1 LILLFLRGRLRRAG
15 DSKKKAGKVNA
26 RKDFARKNRG
36 TFFAKESIDVMPE
49 SFDSS
54 WPSEQV
60 EVRLDGLPVELPSER
75 RSFGAIRS
83 YLELLALQ
91 QQRILCL
98 LFVDGESVNLTQPL
112 AASKP
117 FARVEG
123 ETMSLQEVPAQLIK
137 AALQQAVL
145 AREQVQSA
153 VTTVLI
159 NDTQRGRELWW
170 SLSSALK
177 EPLLTLSLLPE
188 TICGPEPA
196 TGCASVMQLRLWQL
210 QQLSCVIRD
219 VDAVC
224 RFGDT
229 TALSNALETR
239 VLPWLDKLHEFLGL
253 WHDTISSDSRP
264 ACQGT

>member
-1 LILLFLRGRLRRAG
+1 
-15 DSKKKAGKVNA
+15 
-26 RKDFARKNRG
+26 
-36 TFFAKESIDVMPE
+36 MPD

-54 WPSEQV
+54 RPSGQV

-91 QQRILCL
+91 QQRILCS
-98 LFVDGESVNLTQPL
+98 LFVDGEPVNLTQPL
-112 AASKP
+112 AGFKP

-123 ETMSLQEVPAQLIK
+123 ETMGLNEVPAQLIK
-137 AALQQAVL
+137 AALQQAVQ

-153 VTTVLI
+153 VALVLI

-170 SLSSALK
+170 GLSSALK

-188 TICGPEPA
+188 TVCSPEPA
-196 TGCASVMQLRLWQL
+196 SGCASLMQLRLWQL
-210 QQLSCVIRD
+210 QQLGCVIRD

-224 RFGDT
+224 RFGNT
-229 TALSNALETR
+229 TALSNALEKR
-239 VLPWLDKLHEFLGL
+239 VLPWLDKLHESLAL
-253 WHDTISSDSRP
+253 WHETILSDSRP
-264 ACQGT
+264 ACPGA